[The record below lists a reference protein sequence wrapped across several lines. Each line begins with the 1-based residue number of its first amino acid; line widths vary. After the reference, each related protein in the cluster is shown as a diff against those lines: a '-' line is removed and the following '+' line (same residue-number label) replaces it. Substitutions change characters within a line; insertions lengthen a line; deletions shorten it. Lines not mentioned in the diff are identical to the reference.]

1 MGRTHLRALE
11 ASPDVKVVS
20 VAEPHE
26 PAANLLLESGLSV
39 YPRVSE
45 MLAAGGIDGVLI
57 ATPTDQHLAIVDEVA
72 GGGLSILCEKPCG
85 LNAAQAR
92 EAGNIASR
100 RQVLLQVG
108 YWRRFVPGLQEM
120 RRAIAMGGLGAIHL
134 TICSQWDENPPAA
147 QFRLHSG
154 GIFVDMGVH
163 ELDQIRWLTGQ
174 EVVRSQVTTFPTVED
189 PEAVGDVDS
198 AQALL
203 TMADGSAALISLGR
217 FHPGG
222 DLVAAEVY
230 GSRGHM
236 SVDVL
241 LPEEGEH
248 AQLEALRLQAE
259 AFARAAGG
267 GAPEGATVKD
277 AVAALTLARQLTE
290 AAGLG

>member
-1 MGRTHLRALE
+1 MGRTHIRAL
-11 ASPDVKVVS
+11 AGSPDVQVVS
-20 VAEPHE
+20 VAEPHQ
-26 PAANLLLESGLSV
+26 PAAKMLLEIGVSV
-39 YPRVSE
+39 YPGLSE
-45 MLAAGGIDGVLI
+45 MLAAGGVDGVLI
-57 ATPTDQHLAIVDEVA
+57 AAPTDQHLAVVDQVSSS
-72 GGGLSILCEKPCG
+72 GLSILCEKPCG

-92 EAGNIASR
+92 EAGDIASR
-100 RQVLLQVG
+100 RRVLLQVG

-120 RRAIAMGGLGAIHL
+120 RRTIATGGLGAVHF
-134 TICSQWDENPPAA
+134 TICSQWDEAPPAA

-163 ELDQIRWLTGQ
+163 EIDQIRWLTGQ
-174 EVVRSQVTTFPTVED
+174 EVARVQVTAFPTVED
-189 PEAVGDVDS
+189 PEAEGDIDS

-203 TMADGSAALISLGR
+203 TMADGSAALVSLGR

-241 LPEEGEH
+241 LPEQGER
-248 AQLEALRLQAE
+248 AQLEALRFQAE
-259 AFARAAGG
+259 AFARAAQG
-267 GAPEGATVKD
+267 GAPEGATVED
-277 AVAALTLARQLTE
+277 AVAALTVARQLTE